1 MLDTS
6 TVDRVIADAMN
17 CVNEAFDYNFSCENT
32 ILRLY
37 TTENALELF
46 EVFILKY
53 RFKHEKVDE
62 DYFQNTDREAFAYGK
77 LEEKDING
85 ILIKAKDDLT
95 VGELFHTMIHELCH
109 IYFRREEIEGGHFY
123 EQYCLEP
130 FTTGNVDE
138 NILNGYEIWMEFI
151 AEYYAMQLAPEFDY
165 YNYMYDY
172 VEQIEESFKNVQI
185 GDPSVKYSLSFWLA
199 AIMDTK
205 EARCDGWARIEE
217 ILSEIEFP
225 FVSLAKQIYEHIQDD
240 IAYKITSD
248 FIYEIG
254 ACYMDGILKIRF
266 TAISKIGT

>member
-1 MLDTS
+1 MLDTC
-6 TVDRVIADAMN
+6 TVDKVITDAMN

-37 TTENALELF
+37 TTENAVELF
-46 EVFILKY
+46 EAFILKY

-62 DYFQNTDREAFAYGK
+62 EYFQNTDGEAFAYGK

-123 EQYCLEP
+123 EQYCLDSV
-130 FTTGNVDE
+130 TTGNVDE
-138 NILNGYEIWMEFI
+138 NILYGYEIWMEFI
-151 AEYYAMQLAPEFDY
+151 AEYYVMQLAPEFDY

-172 VEQIEESFKNVQI
+172 IEQIEESFKNVQI

-217 ILSEIEFP
+217 IISEIEFP
-225 FVSLAKQIYEHIQDD
+225 FVSLAKQIYEHIQNDV
-240 IAYKITSD
+240 AYKITPD

-254 ACYMDGILKIRF
+254 ACYMDGILKSRL
-266 TAISKIGT
+266 TALSNSGT